1 MATTVKTRRHRRA
14 KYALLIG
21 ALVLVALFAFNKR
34 YPAVFNLAELK
45 ASDLRMSVQR
55 RPQPVGSIVI
65 AAIDDKSI
73 AELGHWPWPRGV
85 FGRLETTLRDYD
97 AAVIGYDVLF
107 SERDEEDA
115 QADQVMRR
123 FTAMGISSRAVR
135 EVLGASNDTAFADAI
150 KAQRSTFLAYAF
162 ESHFESRAPSEHPAF
177 LVATGYKTSPVDP
190 PPAAYNLVREA
201 SGEFPLLI
209 SARAYLPPVPILNS
223 AARGTSY
230 VDINA
235 DPDGVMRSEI
245 VVIHFGNRYCVPLYL
260 SLAQAYLKNA
270 PLRLT
275 VGPSGVERVS
285 LGDEDIPVDRV
296 GQMLVRFRGGPGTFP
311 AYSISDIIAH
321 RVPRADLAGKIVLVG
336 LTAHA
341 LGDREVTPAGAD
353 FPGVEIHANAIDN
366 VLRGDFL
373 MRDREGGGARELAA
387 TFILVFAISLTAVYL
402 SPLWSAAAAIWMIIG
417 FAAYAQYRLAF
428 DGTLIDVV
436 LPLSAAVLTYMSLAT
451 YHYFVE
457 EKARRYV
464 RSAFEHYLNPEV
476 IASVVDDPA
485 GLRLSG
491 ERRHLAILFADIV
504 NFTSRAERSEPERLV
519 ALLNA
524 YMTEMTR
531 IIFDSQGVVDKLM
544 GDGIMAFWGA
554 PSEISN
560 PARAALDCAL
570 KMLEGL
576 DRLRAADERF
586 ADVDIGIGVATGDAV
601 VGNLGSEQRFDYSAI
616 GDTVNLASRLEG
628 LTRHFG
634 VHLLA
639 NRQTLIEAEVNYCA
653 REVGLVKVKGKE
665 QLVPIVDV
673 AGQAGDGVDPV
684 FYQRFNDA
692 LAHIRNGEASAA
704 IATLSQLQKQTP
716 EDGIVKLY
724 LEKLAEAVDGEP
736 TEMVFEFETK

>member
-1 MATTVKTRRHRRA
+1 MATTVKTRRQGHA
-14 KYALLIG
+14 GHALLIG
-21 ALVLVALFAFNKR
+21 AAVLVALFALNKR
-34 YPAVFNLAELK
+34 HPAAFNLAELK
-45 ASDLRMSVQR
+45 ASDLRMGVQR
-55 RPQPVGSIVI
+55 RPQPTGAVVI

-73 AELGHWPWPRGV
+73 AELGHWPWPRSV
-85 FGRLETTLRDYD
+85 LARLEKALSDYQ
-97 AAVIGYDVLF
+97 AAVVGYDVLF
-107 SERDEEDA
+107 SERDEDDT
-115 QADQVMRR
+115 QAEQIIER
-123 FTAMGISSRAVR
+123 FKAMGMTSRAVQAA
-135 EVLGASNDTAFADAI
+135 VGAGNDVAFAEAI
-150 KAQRSTFLAYAF
+150 KEQGSTSLAYAF
-162 ESHFESRAPSEHPAF
+162 ESHFEGSSPTPYP
-177 LVATGYKTSPVDP
+177 VAAGYKTAVLDP
-190 PPAAYNLVREA
+190 PPANYNLVREMP
-201 SGEFPLLI
+201 GEPPTLI

-235 DPDGVMRSEI
+235 DADGVMRSEI
-245 VVIHFGNRYCVPLYL
+245 GVIRFGSRFCVPLYL
-260 SLAQAYLKNA
+260 ALAQAYLKNA
-270 PLRLT
+270 PLHLDL
-275 VGPSGVERVS
+275 GPAGVERVS
-285 LGDEDIPVDRV
+285 LGEEEIPVDKV
-296 GQMLVRFRGGPGTFP
+296 GQMLVRFRGPPGTFST
-311 AYSISDIIAH
+311 YSISDIIGH
-321 RVPRADLAGKIVLVG
+321 RVPARDLAGKIILVG

-373 MRDREGGGARELAA
+373 RRDREGGAA
-387 TFILVFAISLTAVYL
+387 GESVATVLLVFAISFAAVYL
-402 SPLWSAAAAIWMIIG
+402 SPLWSAAAALWVTIS
-417 FAAYAQYRLAF
+417 FAAYAQYWLTFR
-428 DGTLIDVV
+428 GMLIDVV
-436 LPLSAAVLTYMSLAT
+436 VPLAAAVTTYMFLAT

-464 RSAFEHYLNPEV
+464 RAAFEHYLNPEV
-476 IASVVDDPA
+476 IASLVDDPA
-485 GLRLSG
+485 GLRLFG

-504 NFTSRAERSEPERLV
+504 NFTARAERSEPERLV

-531 IIFDSQGVVDKLM
+531 IIFESQGVVDKFM

-554 PSEISN
+554 PIEIHN

-576 DRLRAADERF
+576 DRLRRSDERF
-586 ADVDIGIGVATGDAV
+586 ADVNIGIGVATGDAV

-639 NRQTLIEAEVNYCA
+639 NRQTVVEAETNYCV

-673 AGQAGDGVDPV
+673 AGQAGNGIDPD
-684 FYQRFNDA
+684 FYRRFNDA
-692 LAHIRNGEASAA
+692 LTHIRNGEASAA
-704 IATLSQLQKQTP
+704 VATLNALRQHSP
-716 EDGIVKLY
+716 NDGLVNLY